1 MPNAE
6 SLLPRPAL
14 LNPGHLAD
22 TVAQLGHH
30 APSKTDI
37 WRLLT
42 DHFTV
47 DLDAVAAL
55 LPCTD
60 PEPHWLPTRR

>member
-1 MPNAE
+1 MLNADPFH
-6 SLLPRPAL
+6 PRPTL
-14 LNPGHLAD
+14 LHPSHIAIAVD
-22 TVAQLGHH
+22 QLGPQ
-30 APSKTDI
+30 AGSSSEM

-55 LPCTD
+55 LPRSE
-60 PEPHWLPTRR
+60 PEPHWLRTRG